1 MENTAIILFIMFT
14 DVYKTI
20 FTFAPFYSNMVPG
33 VCRSP
38 HHFLVS
44 DDCILMIQ
52 ALSVKGCRPYSIAWP
67 ICYGQYVSFKVFL
80 YAEVGQTVDPGL
92 TKPPYNKT
100 DFRLN
105 DLQVFLTNENKP
117 FQIWISVIKILQS
130 LSFAFRGLMSS
141 HPLLLNVVR

>member
-1 MENTAIILFIMFT
+1 MENTAITLFIMFS

-20 FTFAPFYSNMVPG
+20 FTFASFFSNIVCG
-33 VCRSP
+33 VFFSVDWP
-38 HHFLVS
+38 LH
-44 DDCILMIQ
+44 DCTSQKHMLY
-52 ALSVKGCRPYSIAWP
+52 GPYEE
-67 ICYGQYVSFKVFL
+67 FKV
-80 YAEVGQTVDPGL
+80 YAEYL
-92 TKPPYNKT
+92 EKSYLRLMKPPFDKT
-100 DFRLN
+100 DFKLN